1 MHQGYFKELENILKA
16 NLGYRGME
24 NAFLEGELKKAARSL
39 IEGDTIFIV
48 TGFMVKDA
56 GIGETDGPIG
66 AVSMAAAL
74 EELGKRVVLISDKY
88 SGDIL
93 TQCSLARGV
102 NAAMEIIGSH
112 IGRQLSQRLLKEYK
126 PSHIIA
132 VERPGRAAD
141 GICYSMRGEDLSG
154 MVPIMDDLFE
164 EAKKAGVITIGIGD
178 GGNEIGMGKIRPYI
192 VNSVDKGELICAAFA
207 SDFLIAAGVSNWGGH
222 ALAAALSLLS
232 HKMLLH
238 DINTEIAMLKSA
250 VDAGAVDGCTK
261 KRSLTVDGLSLED
274 NLNAF
279 MSIKNITAEAL
290 KEQYMRMEL

>member
-16 NLGYRGME
+16 NLGSRGLE

-39 IEGDTIFIV
+39 MEGDTIFIV

-154 MVPIMDDLFE
+154 LVPIMDDLFE